1 VDAVYICRDGDN
13 EELRYSLRSVAANM
27 PHKNVWVVGGKP
39 DWYSGNFI
47 EVRQD
52 KDKYSNARA
61 NLRAI
66 VECGD
71 ISPEFVL
78 MNDDFYVLR
87 KVDSVPYYHGG
98 DLMDKIKTFE
108 GFAAKS
114 RYLQILW
121 DTVHVLAYHGSPTT
135 LDYAIHVP
143 MRMEKENLGPL
154 LGYEASIRTLY
165 GNLFR
170 VGGERIDD
178 VKVHT
183 SPRGGPE
190 QYDYEST
197 DFPFLSTADRTF
209 WQVRKGLL
217 KGLFPNPSTFEK

>member
-1 VDAVYICRDGDN
+1 VDAVYICREGDN

-27 PHKNVWVVGGKP
+27 PHENVWVVGGKP
-39 DWYSGNFI
+39 DWYVGNHI
-47 EVRQD
+47 PVKQQST
-52 KDKYSNARA
+52 KYNNARA
-61 NLRAI
+61 NLRAT
-66 VECGD
+66 VNCGD

-87 KVDSVPYYHGG
+87 KVESVPYYHGG

-114 RYLQILW
+114 KYLQILW

-143 MRMEKENLGPL
+143 IRMERELLGPL
-154 LGYEASIRTLY
+154 LVYEASIRTLY

-183 SPRGGPE
+183 KPRSGIPVH
-190 QYDYEST
+190 DYVVS
-197 DFPFLSTADRTF
+197 DFPFMSTADRTF
-209 WQVRKGLL
+209 WQTRKYL
-217 KGLFPNPSTFEK
+217 KQLFPEPSRFEA